1 MSLRLVEAIIPAA
14 YTEELPRV
22 LEDLTVL
29 GVWATPGNERFAVVR
44 ILTAT
49 GNTEAISDALSERF
63 DHFADF
69 RVMLFS
75 VEATVPMP
83 EESTNN
89 TDNTNNEQADGEAD
103 EQEQSKARAARI
115 SREELYQDIAQGAQ
129 FSTVYLV
136 TVVLSTVVAA
146 VGLLRDNVAVVIGAM
161 VIAPLLG
168 PNVALALAST
178 LGDLK
183 LAGRSVK
190 TLLAGIATAAVL
202 SVGIGIIATVDP
214 HGPEIFARTQVT
226 MGDIV
231 LALAAGS
238 AGALAFTTGIPA
250 AVIGVMVA
258 VALLPPL
265 VVVGLLI
272 GAGYAG
278 LAGGALMLFL
288 SNVACVNLA
297 GVVTFLAQK
306 IRPRAW
312 WEAEY
317 AERAS
322 RIALSLWVAAV
333 ALLLAAILLMQ
344 TI

>member
-14 YTEELPRV
+14 YTEEVPRV

-29 GVWATPGNERFAVVR
+29 GVWATLGNEHFAVVR

-83 EESTNN
+83 EEST
-89 TDNTNNEQADGEAD
+89 TNTNNEQADSEAD

-146 VGLLRDNVAVVIGAM
+146 VGLLRDNVAVIIGAM

-272 GAGYAG
+272 GAGYAS

-333 ALLLAAILLMQ
+333 TLLLAAILLMQ

>member
-14 YTEELPRV
+14 YTEEVPRV

-29 GVWATPGNERFAVVR
+29 GVWTTPGNERFAVVR

-89 TDNTNNEQADGEAD
+89 TNSEQADSEAD

-146 VGLLRDNVAVVIGAM
+146 VGLLRDNVAVIIGAM

-288 SNVACVNLA
+288 SNIACVNLA